1 MVMSKRE
8 VSDHVL
14 GVLKA
19 LLGSFAVPDWC
30 KIFRVLVAIQEVT
43 IQKLFAEVE
52 NFSFIQR

>member
-19 LLGSFAVPDWC
+19 LLGSFAVPDC
-30 KIFRVLVAIQEVT
+30 SKIFRVLVAIQEVT

-52 NFSFIQR
+52 KFSFIQR